1 MDYLDFV
8 VEIVREGMKLTRAQ
22 MQFAYTV
29 GFNGMNMEPIE
40 AAQMSLDLDR
50 M

>member
-8 VEIVREGMKLTRAQ
+8 VAIVREGMKLTRAQ
-22 MQFAYTV
+22 MQFAFTV